1 MSSMKEKDDFSAL
14 FQSLGEAKM
23 PVKEGFWEDLEKDL
37 SAVMPAPMEEV
48 TAKRAVLRP
57 IYRRWVAAASV
68 LLVLALGSVAFW
80 YLHSQEQDMQQAFSD
95 LSAKLE
101 TSPESNLPEAD
112 TPIIYNNSHQI
123 VSNSHSNK
131 TQATGHGRSS
141 SKIMTPGLVA
151 ASLGDTAAE
160 ADDDDDEM
168 VPVEVTFQII
178 ERGYFQGGQ
187 PNNGLTNASNGNL
200 VSGEND
206 ETTTEVAV
214 DGKKKSGWALKPAFG
229 TSLPKGE
236 YNMPLTAGMTVERK
250 LNNTLAVEAG
260 LLYNYM
266 PVHNDE
272 NQSSLSLPV
281 KLGVNLAEG
290 KKVDVYATV
299 GGVVEKLLG
308 KSFSEEPVQLAATAG
323 LGVRYKFTDNLAV
336 YAEPS
341 LSHYFDTDGTTRTL
355 RTEQAVNVNLL
366 CGVRMSY

>member
-1 MSSMKEKDDFSAL
+1 MKEKDDFSAL

-37 SAVMPAPMEEV
+37 SAVMTTPMEEV
-48 TAKRAVLRP
+48 PTKRAVLRP
-57 IYRRWVAAASV
+57 IYRRWMAAASV

-80 YLHSQEQDMQQAFSD
+80 YLNSQEQDIQQAFSD
-95 LSAKLE
+95 VSAKLE
-101 TSPESNLPEAD
+101 TSPESNLPEGD
-112 TPIIYNNSHQI
+112 TPIIYNKVAEPVAAAQRSMLNDQ
-123 VSNSHSNK
+123 
-131 TQATGHGRSS
+131 RSS
-141 SKIMTPGLVA
+141 VNGLEP
-151 ASLGDTAAE
+151 ASFDEAE
-160 ADDDDDEM
+160 ADDDDEM

-178 ERGYFQGGQ
+178 ERGYFNGGK

-200 VSGEND
+200 VSEGSN
-206 ETTTEVAV
+206 ETATTVAV
-214 DGKKKSGWALKPAFG
+214 NDKKSGWALKPAFG
-229 TSLPKGE
+229 SSLPKGD

-250 LNNTLAVEAG
+250 LNKTLSVEAG
-260 LLYNYM
+260 LLYNYL
-266 PVHNDE
+266 PVSNDE
-272 NQSSLSLPV
+272 SQSSLSLPV
-281 KLGVNLAEG
+281 KLDVNLTEG

-341 LSHYFDTDGTTRTL
+341 VSHYFDTDGTTRTL

>member
-37 SAVMPAPMEEV
+37 SAMTATPVEEV
-48 TAKRAVLRP
+48 TAKHAVIRP
-57 IYRRWVAAASV
+57 VWRRWMAAASV
-68 LLVLALGSVAFW
+68 LLVLSLGSVAFW
-80 YLHSQEQDMQQAFSD
+80 YLNSQEQDIQQAFSEV
-95 LSAKLE
+95 SAKLT
-101 TSPESNLPEAD
+101 TSPESNQPETD
-112 TPIIYNNSHQI
+112 TPNIYNKVSEPMAATLQQSILKGQSSTNS
-123 VSNSHSNK
+123 VAN
-131 TQATGHGRSS
+131 
-141 SKIMTPGLVA
+141 GLVL
-151 ASLGDTAAE
+151 ASHEEVETE
-160 ADDDDDEM
+160 DDDEM

-178 ERGYFQGGQ
+178 EHGYINGGK
-187 PNNGLTNASNGNL
+187 PFNGLVNASNGDL
-200 VSGEND
+200 SETENEAAASTGYSD
-206 ETTTEVAV
+206 R
-214 DGKKKSGWALKPAFG
+214 KSSKWALKPAFG
-229 TSLPKGE
+229 TAIPKGDFK
-236 YNMPLTAGMTVERK
+236 MPLTAGMTVERK
-250 LNNTLAVEAG
+250 LNKTLAVEAG

-281 KLGVNLAEG
+281 KLDVNLAEG

-308 KSFSEEPVQLAATAG
+308 KSFSEEPVQLAATVG

-341 LSHYFDTDGTTRTL
+341 LSHYFDTDGNTRTL

>member
-1 MSSMKEKDDFSAL
+1 MSSMKEKDDFSVL

-37 SAVMPAPMEEV
+37 AAVMAEPVVEV
-48 TAKRAVLRP
+48 PAKRAVIRP
-57 IYRRWVAAASV
+57 IYRRWMAAASV

-80 YLHSQEQDMQQAFSD
+80 YFNSQEQDIQQAFSD
-95 LSAKLE
+95 VSAKVG

-112 TPIIYNNSHQI
+112 SPIIYNKVAEPVAANVQRSMLKGQSSTNST
-123 VSNSHSNK
+123 VN
-131 TQATGHGRSS
+131 
-141 SKIMTPGLVA
+141 GLVP
-151 ASLGDTAAE
+151 ASLEGAE
-160 ADDDDDEM
+160 ADDDDEM

-178 ERGYFQGGQ
+178 EHGYINGGR

-200 VSGEND
+200 VSGEGND
-206 ETTTEVAV
+206 AASNVV
-214 DGKKKSGWALKPAFG
+214 VNDKRKGNWALKPAFG
-229 TSLPKGE
+229 TSIPKGD
-236 YNMPLTAGMTVERK
+236 YNMPLTAGITVERK
-250 LNNTLAVEAG
+250 LNKTLALEAG

-281 KLGVNLAEG
+281 RLDVNLAEG

-341 LSHYFDTDGTTRTL
+341 VSHYFDTDGTTRTL